1 MTQIKVLVVDDS
13 VVFRK
18 GISEAL
24 AGDSDIVVQGIA
36 ANGRIALNKMALNLP
51 DVVVLDVEMPEL
63 DGLATLTEIRRQ
75 WPQLPVIMCS
85 ALTKEGAQAT
95 IDALERGAADFV
107 TKPVSNSVAE
117 SITHFRDE
125 LVPRIKSHCRKLIG
139 VSSTARPALNSTLT
153 PPASPRITLG
163 SGGYPILPGGDGRID
178 LVVIGVSTG
187 GPNALAEIIPRLPG
201 DLPVPVLIVQ
211 HMPPMFTKMLAERL
225 ATKAAVTVQE
235 ASSGAVAEAGQVW
248 LAPGGYHLVV
258 SRSNG
263 SFRLGV
269 NQDPP
274 ENSCRPA
281 ADVLFR
287 SAATTVGG
295 HLLAVVLTGMGED
308 GCRGCQTIRGLGGQ
322 VIVQDKGT
330 SVVWGMP
337 GRVAGAGLAEKQ
349 LPLGDIAAEIVARV
363 RHFRP
368 AWAGCVRQP
377 C

>member
-1 MTQIKVLVVDDS
+1 MTQIKVLVVDDA

-18 GISEAL
+18 GISDAL
-24 AGDSDIVVQGIA
+24 AGDPDIAVQGTA
-36 ANGRIALNKMALNLP
+36 ANGRIALSKMALNLP

-63 DGLATLTEIRRQ
+63 DGLATLSEIRRQ
-75 WPQLPVIMCS
+75 WPKLPVIMCS

-95 IDALERGAADFV
+95 IDALERGADDFV

-117 SITHFRDE
+117 SIAHFRNE
-125 LVPRIKSHCRKLIG
+125 LIPRIKSHCRKLIG
-139 VSSTARPALNSTLT
+139 VSSTARPALSTQT
-153 PPASPRITLG
+153 PTASPRISLG
-163 SGGYPILPGGDGRID
+163 SGGYPILPGGDGRVD

-225 ATKAAVTVQE
+225 AAKAAVAVQE
-235 ASSGAVAEAGQVW
+235 ASAGAVAEPGQVW

-258 SRSNG
+258 SKPNG
-263 SFRLGV
+263 TFRLGL
-269 NQDPP
+269 NQDAP

-281 ADVLFR
+281 VDVLFR
-287 SAATTVGG
+287 SAATAVGG

-308 GCRGCQTIRGLGGQ
+308 GCRGCQSIRGLGGQ
-322 VIVQDKGT
+322 VIVQDKAT

-349 LPLGDIAAEIVARV
+349 LPLGDIAGEIVARV

-368 AWAGCVRQP
+368 AWAGTLRQP
-377 C
+377 